1 MNRYLLYLMLI
12 FGECLIIAVFFL
24 FLQELQP
31 TNLFVLNLSAAMIV
45 FAILYARLFD
55 FGPTAEMRSG
65 YAGMGLR
72 WFAIALLSLCSII
85 LIISSIVWNLSFEL
99 CIWLQLLCV
108 FGAGLLLIGSKI
120 AADNAARVLDR
131 IEDERSGLV
140 MLTDQLTLMDIAAGE
155 SQIKAEAK
163 ASVEKLREEV
173 SYLTVSLRPTARQLE
188 TELMTRLCK
197 MTNSLKEPTIDIEAF
212 RKAVAECL
220 EIIRVRRN
228 QYYK

>member
-1 MNRYLLYLMLI
+1 M
-12 FGECLIIAVFFL
+12 
-24 FLQELQP
+24 
-31 TNLFVLNLSAAMIV
+31 
-45 FAILYARLFD
+45 
-55 FGPTAEMRSG
+55 
-65 YAGMGLR
+65 
-72 WFAIALLSLCSII
+72 
-85 LIISSIVWNLSFEL
+85 
-99 CIWLQLLCV
+99 
-108 FGAGLLLIGSKI
+108 LLIGSKI

-140 MLTDQLTLMDIAAGE
+140 MLTDQLTLMDLAAGE

>member
-12 FGECLIIAVFFL
+12 FGECLIIAGFFL

-55 FGPTAEMRSG
+55 FGTTAEMRSG

-99 CIWLQLLCV
+99 CIWLDC
-108 FGAGLLLIGSKI
+108 
-120 AADNAARVLDR
+120 
-131 IEDERSGLV
+131 
-140 MLTDQLTLMDIAAGE
+140 
-155 SQIKAEAK
+155 
-163 ASVEKLREEV
+163 
-173 SYLTVSLRPTARQLE
+173 
-188 TELMTRLCK
+188 C
-197 MTNSLKEPTIDIEAF
+197 
-212 RKAVAECL
+212 
-220 EIIRVRRN
+220 
-228 QYYK
+228 